1 MCVSGEDRV
10 TEYRLTLKD
19 LSIHGYIITLS
30 MTIRANSVLY
40 DPTPIQLIHEF
51 R

>member
-30 MTIRANSVLY
+30 MTNSVLY